1 MTEALTDALEAVE
14 DTTPTAEVTKEATFK
29 DSLVGEGK
37 KFAEDEELAKAY
49 HHANLHIEELKSDLD
64 EYKGGKELLNEVLA
78 EIRSSSSEESNVAP
92 APSNAPVKTQV
103 QSEDVAKI
111 VSEQFAR
118 KDREAQEKSNVAKSF
133 ELLTNVYGGE
143 SQAKAAVT
151 KAING
156 DDNIKGVIDNLSLNN
171 PETMVKFITGIAP
184 AATVAEGNTPGVNEG
199 STGAPPPTGLTW
211 SKCREVRKDDPKL
224 YKSAEFRKS
233 IEAASAAASSQ
244 GVDFFAT

>member
-1 MTEALTDALEAVE
+1 MTKALTDALEAVE
-14 DTTPTAEVTKEATFK
+14 ATAPVAEVTEEATFR
-29 DSLVGEGK
+29 SGLVGEGK
-37 KFAEDEELAKAY
+37 KFAQDEELAKAY

-64 EYKGGKELLNEVLA
+64 EYKGGKELLNEVLT
-78 EIRSSSSEESNVAP
+78 EIRSSSSEESDVAP
-92 APSNAPVKTQV
+92 ALSHAPVETQV

-111 VSEQFAR
+111 VGEQFAR
-118 KDREAQEKSNVAKSF
+118 KEKESMEKSNVAKSF
-133 ELLTNVYGGE
+133 ELLSNVYGGD

-156 DDNIKGVIDNLSLNN
+156 DDHIRGVIDNLSLNN

-184 AATVAEGNTPGVNEG
+184 AAVLAEGNTPGVNEG
-199 STGAPPPTGLTW
+199 SMGAPPPSGLTW
-211 SKCREVRKDDPKL
+211 SKCREVRKDNPKM

-233 IEAASAAASSQ
+233 IEAASAAASAR